1 MTLTSANVR
10 CAHTRSAQIG
20 LVKRF
25 ALLINATAL
34 LYCSIPAS
42 VEAAETQNQAAARR
56 ALGQQTGPIHNLINQ
71 PQLFEQI
78 VPDELTS
85 VNNEDVSATNGQ
97 VFNLRQRLAT
107 VRAGSTGSSPLGSSM
122 NGSAP
127 SFSLG
132 LAGVTGPEGKGG
144 PSEITPIPENRWGV
158 FVTGIGD
165 FVKVADTANAPGF
178 YLRTG
183 GVTAGVDYRVGSNFV
198 IGLTGGYSHTGGD
211 LTENGS
217 LDINTEIVG
226 LYATAFSGG
235 FYLDAAVTGNFSQY
249 DTQRTAVL
257 FNFGTGRAMGSR
269 TASGSTDGSNVNVI
283 VAGGYDWKIGCL
295 SIGPTAEFQY
305 TYISVDG
312 FTESAPS
319 VPQNEAVLKL
329 KINDQHP
336 ESIRTT
342 FGMKASYDWKVGGV
356 LIKPELRAAWLHEYA
371 DTSYSIVSSFVAQ
384 PSPHQVDPT
393 TLQQVTGPAIGHNGL
408 RIAAG
413 AAVLWNER
421 ISTNLFYVGE
431 FANNYQFNGVLGVFN
446 VTF

>member
-1 MTLTSANVR
+1 
-10 CAHTRSAQIG
+10 
-20 LVKRF
+20 
-25 ALLINATAL
+25 L

-42 VEAAETQNQAAARR
+42 VEAAETPNQAAAQR
-56 ALGQQTGPIHNLINQ
+56 ALSQQKGPISGLVNDTQI
-71 PQLFEQI
+71 FEQI

-85 VNNEDVSATNGQ
+85 VNNADVSAATEQ
-97 VFNLRQRLAT
+97 DVNLRQRLET
-107 VRAGSTGSSPLGSSM
+107 VRAGSTGSSLLGSSM

-127 SFSLG
+127 SFSAG

-144 PSEITPIPENRWGV
+144 PSEITSIPENRWGV
-158 FVTGIGD
+158 FVNGYGN
-165 FVKVADTANAPGF
+165 FVKVADTPNAPGF

-183 GVTAGVDYRVGSNFV
+183 GVTAGVDYRVGSNFLV
-198 IGLTGGYSHTGGD
+198 GLTAGYSHTGGD

-217 LDINTEIVG
+217 LDINTEIIG

-235 FYLDAAVTGNFSQY
+235 FHLDAFVTGNLNQY
-249 DTQRTAVL
+249 DTQRTAPLVNV
-257 FNFGTGRAMGSR
+257 FTGKAIGSR
-269 TASGSTDGSNVNVI
+269 TASGSTDGFNLNVN

-305 TYISVDG
+305 IDISVDG
-312 FTESAPS
+312 FTESGPS
-319 VPQNEAVLKL
+319 VPQPEAVLKL

-336 ESIRTT
+336 ESIRTF

-356 LIKPELRAAWLHEYA
+356 HIKPQLRAAWLHEYA

-384 PSPHQVDPT
+384 PGVNPT

-408 RIAAG
+408 RIVAG

-421 ISTNLFYVGE
+421 ISTNLFYIGE

>member
-10 CAHTRSAQIG
+10 CAHPRSAQAG
-20 LVKRF
+20 CVKRF

-42 VEAAETQNQAAARR
+42 VEAQLTPNQAAAQR
-56 ALGQQTGPIHNLINQ
+56 ALSQQNGPLKNFADTTPQNLD
-71 PQLFEQI
+71 LCA
-78 VPDELTS
+78 PDELTS
-85 VNNEDVSATNGQ
+85 VDNEDVSAASGQ
-97 VFNLRQRLAT
+97 IVYLRQRLAT
-107 VRAGSTGSSPLGSSM
+107 VRAGSTGSSLLGSSM

-127 SFSLG
+127 SFSAG

-144 PSEITPIPENRWGV
+144 PSEITSIPENRWGV
-158 FVTGIGD
+158 FVNGTGD
-165 FVKVADTANAPGF
+165 FVKVADTQNAPGF

-217 LDINTEIVG
+217 LDINTEIIG
-226 LYATAFSGG
+226 LYATAFCGG
-235 FYLDAAVTGNFSQY
+235 FHLDAFVTGNFSQY
-249 DTQRTAVL
+249 DTQRTAPLVKL
-257 FNFGTGRAMGSR
+257 ISSNNVQAIGSR

-283 VAGGYDWKIGCL
+283 VGYDWKIGNL

-312 FTESAPS
+312 FAESGPS
-319 VPQNEAVLKL
+319 VPLSEAVLKP

-356 LIKPELRAAWLHEYA
+356 LIKPQLTWVLSTKCHPGA
-371 DTSYSIVSSFVAQ
+371 SS
-384 PSPHQVDPT
+384 
-393 TLQQVTGPAIGHNGL
+393 GPN
-408 RIAAG
+408 
-413 AAVLWNER
+413 
-421 ISTNLFYVGE
+421 
-431 FANNYQFNGVLGVFN
+431 
-446 VTF
+446 

>member
-1 MTLTSANVR
+1 MTVTSTNVR
-10 CAHTRSAQIG
+10 CAHPRSAQIG

-56 ALGQQTGPIHNLINQ
+56 ALSQQNGPLQNLANA
-71 PQLFEQI
+71 PNAPLEQI

-97 VFNLRQRLAT
+97 IFNLRQRLAT
-107 VRAGSTGSSPLGSSM
+107 VRAGSTGSSPTGFSM

-127 SFSLG
+127 SFSAG
-132 LAGVTGPEGKGG
+132 LAGVTGPEGKAG
-144 PSEITPIPENRWGV
+144 PSVTTAIPENRWGV

-165 FVKVADTANAPGF
+165 FVKVADTPNAPGF

-198 IGLTGGYSHTGGD
+198 IGLTAGYSHTGGD

-217 LDINTEIVG
+217 LDINNEIIG

-235 FYLDAAVTGNFSQY
+235 FYLDTALTGNLSQY
-249 DTQRTAVL
+249 DTQRTAPLVNL
-257 FNFGTGRAMGSR
+257 MTGAPMGSR
-269 TASGSTDGSNVNVI
+269 TASGSTDGFNLNVL
-283 VAGGYDWKIGCL
+283 VAGGYDWKIGYL

-305 TYISVDG
+305 IYISVDG
-312 FTESAPS
+312 FTESGPS
-319 VPQNEAVLKL
+319 VPQPEAVLKL

-336 ESIRTT
+336 GQTKPYIGISEFAIAIAGTD
-342 FGMKASYDWKVGGV
+342 FFDMDKALPLV
-356 LIKPELRAAWLHEYA
+356 LIAGQAIQVCNMELSSNCMDHRLRQARRIVQEAPKKTHSGELQGKP
-371 DTSYSIVSSFVAQ
+371 
-384 PSPHQVDPT
+384 
-393 TLQQVTGPAIGHNGL
+393 
-408 RIAAG
+408 
-413 AAVLWNER
+413 
-421 ISTNLFYVGE
+421 
-431 FANNYQFNGVLGVFN
+431 
-446 VTF
+446 

>member
-1 MTLTSANVR
+1 
-10 CAHTRSAQIG
+10 
-20 LVKRF
+20 
-25 ALLINATAL
+25 
-34 LYCSIPAS
+34 
-42 VEAAETQNQAAARR
+42 
-56 ALGQQTGPIHNLINQ
+56 
-71 PQLFEQI
+71 
-78 VPDELTS
+78 
-85 VNNEDVSATNGQ
+85 
-97 VFNLRQRLAT
+97 
-107 VRAGSTGSSPLGSSM
+107 
-122 NGSAP
+122 
-127 SFSLG
+127 
-132 LAGVTGPEGKGG
+132 
-144 PSEITPIPENRWGV
+144 
-158 FVTGIGD
+158 
-165 FVKVADTANAPGF
+165 VADTANAPGF

-384 PSPHQVDPT
+384 GVGQNVVTPT

-431 FANNYQFNGVLGVFN
+431 FANNYQFNGVFGGFR